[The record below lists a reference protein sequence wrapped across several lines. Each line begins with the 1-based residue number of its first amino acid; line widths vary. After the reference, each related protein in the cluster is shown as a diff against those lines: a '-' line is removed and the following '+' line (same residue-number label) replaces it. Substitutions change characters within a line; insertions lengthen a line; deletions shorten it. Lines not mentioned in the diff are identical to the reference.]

1 MYIEHPVMHSTGY
14 VWKQVVGMYS
24 MNMECVRSVTPV
36 RDGFTDAGESFA
48 CFGCLL
54 LDKGHSLGDRQHS
67 AFPGKS

>member
-1 MYIEHPVMHSTGY
+1 MYIEHSDAQYRV
-14 VWKQVVGMYS
+14 
-24 MNMECVRSVTPV
+24 CVEASSWHVLHEHGVCMRSVTPV

-48 CFGCLL
+48 CLGCLL